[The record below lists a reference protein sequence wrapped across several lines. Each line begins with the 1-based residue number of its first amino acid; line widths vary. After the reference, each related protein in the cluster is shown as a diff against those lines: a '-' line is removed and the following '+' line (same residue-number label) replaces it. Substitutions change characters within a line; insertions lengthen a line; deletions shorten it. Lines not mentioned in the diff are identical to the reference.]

1 MGRRLPDQRRG
12 QRREEVSE
20 MKKYRSYKDY
30 LRLKQIKPAVIVH
43 TAKKPGDVVIHW
55 FREAE
60 IVK

>member
-1 MGRRLPDQRRG
+1 
-12 QRREEVSE
+12 

-43 TAKKPGDVVIHW
+43 TAKNPGDVVIDR

>member
-1 MGRRLPDQRRG
+1 
-12 QRREEVSE
+12 